1 MSVIITG
8 WNTTI
13 AQEFLTFRPGDDQC
27 FRGSTRKGRI
37 NLQAERYLFCQGF
50 LLPKRSDEMTIAEG
64 DETMRANCYGI
75 TEACDR
81 IIEAN
86 DYARICV
93 IGSESGYRGSYNSTY
108 AQAKAM
114 LHHYVTQK
122 RLRTPHQQLV
132 AISPDIIED
141 SGMTRRREDI
151 ENLDRRR
158 REHPKGRFLTALEV
172 AKMAITLLYHQ
183 PYISGT
189 VIRMHG
195 GRQ

>member
-1 MSVIITG
+1 MTVIITG
-8 WNTTI
+8 WNTSV
-13 AQEFLTFRPGDDQC
+13 AEEFRAFRPVDDLC
-27 FRGSTRKGRI
+27 FRADTRKGPFH
-37 NLQAERYLFCQGF
+37 LQAERYLFCQGF
-50 LLPKRSDEMTIAEG
+50 LLPKRSDEMTLAES
-64 DETMRANCYGI
+64 DETMRANCFSI
-75 TEACDR
+75 TKACDR
-81 IIEAN
+81 IIEVN

-93 IGSESGYRGSYNSTY
+93 IGSESGYRGSYNATY

-114 LHHYVTQK
+114 LHDYVTGK
-122 RLRTPHQQLV
+122 KLRTPHQQLV

-141 SGMTRRREDI
+141 SGMTRRRADI

-158 REHPKGRFLTALEV
+158 AKHPKGRFLTALEV

-195 GRQ
+195 GCQ